1 MSQEDG
7 ISKEVSPTVP
17 EVPEVPISQGSKD
30 SDPMSDPMSQDDGMS
45 QDPTSPMDPDPKE
58 DSPCPCSPKTLVITL

>member
-17 EVPEVPISQGSKD
+17 EVPEVPEVPISQGSKD
-30 SDPMSDPMSQDDGMS
+30 SDPMSQDDGMS
-45 QDPTSPMDPDPKE
+45 QDPTSSMDPDPKE

>member
-30 SDPMSDPMSQDDGMS
+30 SDPMSDPISQES
-45 QDPTSPMDPDPKE
+45 T
-58 DSPCPCSPKTLVITL
+58 

>member
-17 EVPEVPISQGSKD
+17 EVPEVPISQGSND
-30 SDPMSDPMSQDDGMS
+30 SDPMSQDDGMS
-45 QDPTSPMDPDPKE
+45 QDPTSSMDPDPKE

>member
-7 ISKEVSPTVP
+7 ISKEDSPKVP

-30 SDPMSDPMSQDDGMS
+30 SDPMSDPMPQEDG
-45 QDPTSPMDPDPKE
+45 
-58 DSPCPCSPKTLVITL
+58 ITQGIYINH

>member
-7 ISKEVSPTVP
+7 ISKEDSPM
-17 EVPEVPISQGSKD
+17 VPEVPISQGSND

-45 QDPTSPMDPDPKE
+45 QDPTSSMDPDPKD